1 MGELR
6 QDATTGGSSSRG
18 VRPNGWAR
26 FWSPLATAVGTFL
39 GIAVLRAAHLQFP
52 PTFMM
57 WRTWPQW
64 VVDFSVLYTLI
75 TACAWIVQFARR
87 AAGVGAS
94 SP

>member
-6 QDATTGGSSSRG
+6 QDAQAGRSSSRG
-18 VRPNGWAR
+18 LQPDGWAR
-26 FWSPLATAVGTFL
+26 LWSLLAAAVSTLL

-64 VVDFSVLYTLI
+64 VVDFSVLYTLG
-75 TACAWIVQFARR
+75 TMCAWIVQLARR
-87 AAGVGAS
+87 ATGAGAS
-94 SP
+94 SR